1 MEKGLNPSFCS
12 VKPSS
17 SGVDPSSFGVD
28 PSSSGESSSGSS
40 NSCGL
45 NADNSMIEQLFN
57 HKKDITEKLI
67 QLYARRVFRVSI
79 RMTDPQF
86 KNKIGALDYNRV
98 CKQLLYIRSLYIK
111 NLK

>member
-1 MEKGLNPSFCS
+1 MEGGLNPSFCS
-12 VKPSS
+12 VNPSS
-17 SGVDPSSFGVD
+17 SGVDPSSFGG
-28 PSSSGESSSGSS
+28 SSPGSS

-67 QLYARRVFRVSI
+67 KLYARRAFRVSI

-86 KNKIGALDYNRV
+86 KNKIGALDHNRV
-98 CKQLLYIRSLYIK
+98 CKQLLYIRSPDIK